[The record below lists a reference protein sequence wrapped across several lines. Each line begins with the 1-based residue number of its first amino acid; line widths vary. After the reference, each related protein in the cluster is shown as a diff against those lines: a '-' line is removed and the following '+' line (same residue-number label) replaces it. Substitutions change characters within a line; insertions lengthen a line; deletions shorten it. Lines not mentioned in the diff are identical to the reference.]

1 MTCFCVWEPA
11 RAFIQPDSLYAW
23 SFAHRTSLCLSCG
36 SGIWEPPEL
45 LSLLNII
52 NDITTGIHTTDF
64 MTILMRFRCTMR
76 NAFQQL
82 LTSKLD
88 PPQDEEDQ
96 DGDEDYGD
104 TCTNY
109 HPHHLNKEEP
119 KRENISGIHY
129 SIYNS
134 KAFIYLDI
142 LILK

>member
-1 MTCFCVWEPA
+1 
-11 RAFIQPDSLYAW
+11 
-23 SFAHRTSLCLSCG
+23 
-36 SGIWEPPEL
+36 
-45 LSLLNII
+45 
-52 NDITTGIHTTDF
+52 
-64 MTILMRFRCTMR
+64 MTILMRFRCTVR

-104 TCTNY
+104 TGTNY

-119 KRENISGIHY
+119 KWENVSGIHY

-142 LILK
+142 LILKILPK